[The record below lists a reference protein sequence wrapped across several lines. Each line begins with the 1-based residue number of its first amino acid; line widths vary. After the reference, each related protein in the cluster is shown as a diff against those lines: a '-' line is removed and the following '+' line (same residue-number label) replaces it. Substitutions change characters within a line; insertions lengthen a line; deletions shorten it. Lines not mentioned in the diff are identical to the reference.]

1 MIEEKFNIIQ
11 EQKSENVVIQVLE
24 VKKLEGAT
32 NLQSAMQLFYTTQTG
47 ASMKMIKI
55 ILKGG
60 SVKTESGAL
69 YYMKGK
75 IESDAQLGGAVGVLG
90 KMIKSSMNKETA
102 IKPVYKGYGEVYLEP
117 TFQHYFMINLTD
129 DSVIVDKG
137 LFYCCSGNMKVEAFV
152 QKNVSS
158 AFMGGEGFFQTKI
171 SGTGVVVLAIP
182 VPENELQEIVL
193 SNGEELKVD
202 GNFALARTAGVNFS
216 VTKSD
221 KSIFGSLMNG
231 EGLLQT
237 FRGEGIIWIA
247 PTAPVYEKMMFGTEV
262 LGHNHKSGNNKE

>member
-11 EQKSENVVIQVLE
+11 EQKCGNLVIQILE
-24 VKKLEGAT
+24 VKKLEGAA
-32 NLQSAMQLFYTTQTG
+32 NLQTAMQLFYTAQSG
-47 ASMKMIKI
+47 ATMKMIKI
-55 ILKGG
+55 ILNGG

-75 IESDAQLGGAVGVLG
+75 LESDAQLGGAVGVLG
-90 KMIKSSMNKETA
+90 KMIKSSLNKESA
-102 IKPVYKGYGEVYLEP
+102 IKPVYKGYGEIYLEP
-117 TFQHYFMINLTD
+117 TFQHYFMINLSE

-137 LFYCCSGNMKVEAFV
+137 LFYCCNGDMKVEAFV

-158 AFMGGEGFFQTKI
+158 ALMGGEGFFQTKI

-182 VPENELQEIVL
+182 VPENELQEISL
-193 SNGEELKVD
+193 SSGEELKVD

-221 KSIFGSLMNG
+221 KSILGSLMNG

-237 FRGEGIIWIA
+237 FKGEGIVWIA
-247 PTAPVYEKMMFGTEV
+247 PTAPVYEKMIFGTEA
-262 LGHNHKSGNNKE
+262 LNHNHKSGNNRE